1 MHSQPDDVYSGD
13 FASANKVEQHLGL
26 HNQANQFIDDYDDSE
41 FWEEKNINWL
51 FKQINQR

>member
-1 MHSQPDDVYSGD
+1 LEDSQVHSQPDDVYSGD

-41 FWEEKNINWL
+41 F
-51 FKQINQR
+51 

>member
-1 MHSQPDDVYSGD
+1 VHSQPDDVYSGD

-41 FWEEKNINWL
+41 F
-51 FKQINQR
+51 